1 MVDVVGLPGLN
12 VGPEFLLTDTL
23 ESHRPHDS
31 VACRQLVD
39 GELDAS
45 MRIGTSGSHT
55 RRVAAPARF
64 GANSDYS
71 SGGVCRG
78 PAGFALVPGL
88 GLSVTQEDRAHQ
100 SVKVCVM

>member
-31 VACRQLVD
+31 VACRQLV
-39 GELDAS
+39 
-45 MRIGTSGSHT
+45 GTSGSHT